1 MILLFIKLLY
11 RKNADSRATC
21 PTNTLTV
28 LQTLSLLALLPLS
41 SPRRIYLPISYK
53 LGKSV

>member
-21 PTNTLTV
+21 PINALTV
-28 LQTLSLLALLPLS
+28 LRTLSLLARLPLS

-53 LGKSV
+53 LGEAV